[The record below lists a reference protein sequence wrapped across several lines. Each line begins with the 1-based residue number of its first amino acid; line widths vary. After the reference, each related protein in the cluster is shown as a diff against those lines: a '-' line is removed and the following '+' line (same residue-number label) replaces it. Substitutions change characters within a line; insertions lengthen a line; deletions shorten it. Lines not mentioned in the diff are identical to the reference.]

1 LASQELETLHAH
13 VCVAYFRA
21 LRLGALRGL
30 AIAPLPLWYQA
41 ATHVLPDTIAWI
53 LGLAAAL
60 LAALALAYATLEWRW
75 SVRARPSPFARHALS
90 PGAGIRDDIG
100 AGLLSAW
107 GIVSLFPCAAAL
119 GCPLPPGLLAALSPL
134 ALSLIA
140 ARILLEVV
148 RPSSALRHGRACS
161 LRARAGRLG
170 VR

>member
-1 LASQELETLHAH
+1 MASQELETLHAH

-30 AIAPLPLWYQA
+30 AIASLPLWYQA
-41 ATHVLPDTIAWI
+41 ARHVLPGTIAWI

-60 LAALALAYATLEWRW
+60 FAALGVAYGTLEWRW
-75 SVRARPSPFARHALS
+75 GGRARPSPFARHAFS
-90 PGAGIRDDIG
+90 PGADLRDDIG
-100 AGLLSAW
+100 AGLLGAW

-119 GCPLPPGLLAALSPL
+119 GCALPPGLLAELSPL
-134 ALSLIA
+134 ALSLMA

-148 RPSSALRHGRACS
+148 RPSSALRHAGAGS
-161 LRARAGRLG
+161 LRAWAGRLG